1 MEAEEARFRVPEVPE
16 EDAGGELDINAILTS
31 SEVHPLSLSR
41 VRALSLFTCMYCVR
55 VFTYTYTRTQEEAST
70 AATASYMPAVYVCL
84 ICLPDMS
91 A

>member
-31 SEVHPLSLSR
+31 SEVPSLSLSR
-41 VRALSLFTCMYCVR
+41 ARALSFH
-55 VFTYTYTRTQEEAST
+55 
-70 AATASYMPAVYVCL
+70 VYVLRACIHL
-84 ICLPDMS
+84 HVYPHTGGGLHRRDRQWHLKCECGRQRPGRW

>member
-1 MEAEEARFRVPEVPE
+1 MPEVPE

-31 SEVHPLSLSR
+31 SEVLSLSLSR

>member
-31 SEVHPLSLSR
+31 SEVPSLSLSR
-41 VRALSLFTCMYCVR
+41 VRALSLFTCMHCVR
-55 VFTYTYTRTQEEAST
+55 VFTYTCTRTQEEAST
-70 AATASYMPAVYVCL
+70 AATAGY
-84 ICLPDMS
+84 MS